1 MTTTMCRVMN
11 PLLNFGANG
20 FMFNQLIAGDTEF
33 KVDPETN
40 FWGTGD
46 TEKLEKLFSKMQK
59 KLVADM
65 QDLRYNTDI
74 ILFYVNP
81 TDMCALIVPTAIYLR
96 N

>member
-1 MTTTMCRVMN
+1 
-11 PLLNFGANG
+11 
-20 FMFNQLIAGDTEF
+20 MFNQLIAGDTEF

-59 KLVADM
+59 KRVADM

-81 TDMCALIVPTAIYLR
+81 AICAMLIVLLLLPQEIKCRAKNIVTKT
-96 N
+96 